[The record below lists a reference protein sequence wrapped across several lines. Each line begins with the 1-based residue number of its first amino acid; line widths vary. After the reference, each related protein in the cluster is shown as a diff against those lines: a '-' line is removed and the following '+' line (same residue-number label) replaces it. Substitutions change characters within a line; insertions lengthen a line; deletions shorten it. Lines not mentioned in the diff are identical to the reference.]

1 MTNKTGKK
9 LIRLMGLILSVCLIL
24 SSCSF
29 SGLSAVKIIKN
40 VPERSEISVPA
51 ENSESYHSSL
61 QKNIKGTKVASG
73 LIELR
78 IDDTNYSLGIWD
90 SSSETLWSALPVIS
104 NKNEALSD
112 CSASMISLRIAGGS
126 DVYLLNSQDNSVA
139 YKKAS
144 YEAIENGYKFIYDI
158 FASAE
163 TAKAKNHSANDIG
176 FRVELSVVLKDGSMS
191 ATCTYENITGNKN
204 AFIENIEVMNC
215 FGAYTET
222 QGDNFLLV
230 PDGCG
235 AIINTSVYDESF
247 ESLSYSV
254 YGDDP
259 SLPDETSGSAIIPAF
274 GIKRENAAFAVLIE
288 DGSASAV
295 IKADKSKGNNAL
307 NRVYASIGITPCVYK
322 DNTIYISEKA
332 ETESVSFCYRFLS
345 GVNASYA
352 GMASAIREQLIRN
365 SVLTTDIIEATDH
378 LPFFLSLNGTIKSD
392 SFFGISTNK
401 ALTDTEQAQDMLIRM
416 KNKGISNIVV
426 RYSSV
431 LSGGMNQTDITRARL
446 LSSVGGK
453 TGLASLNE
461 YIKSQNLDLYINV
474 DLLSSSGRIS
484 GRKASDIFNQDA
496 SYTPENGVADA
507 IGTDVSSRVLRC
519 LSSISDMLI
528 KVLTDTKDLTSSGI
542 CIDDAGQLLY
552 SDYSKKGLLRNEASK
567 VISESFLHLSTE
579 NKIMID
585 GGNFYMLRN
594 AECIVNLPLT
604 TYVSKSGS
612 YTPVPFVQLILHG
625 ICDYTG
631 PAINVGINT
640 KDTLL
645 KYVEYGAC
653 PHYEWNY
660 ESCMSESSSDIFF
673 YNNTI
678 NSAADYYDDIDEI
691 LNDLRDA
698 RITDH
703 YEIEDGVFCTEYDS
717 GATIY
722 VNYTD
727 RSCDIL
733 GATVPSHSF
742 LRVNQGG

>member
-1 MTNKTGKK
+1 MINRTGKK
-9 LIRLMGLILSVCLIL
+9 LIGLTGLILSVCLIL
-24 SSCSF
+24 SSCSY
-29 SGLSAVKIIKN
+29 SGTSAVKTLKN
-40 VPERSEISVPA
+40 VSERNVINVPA
-51 ENSESYHSSL
+51 ENSENYHSSL
-61 QKNIKGTKVASG
+61 KKNMKGTKVASG

-78 IDDTNYSLGIWD
+78 IDDTNYSCGIWD
-90 SSSETLWSALPVIS
+90 SSSETLWSALPVVNS
-104 NKNEALSD
+104 KDEVLSD
-112 CSASMISLRIAGGS
+112 CTASMISLRIAGGS
-126 DVYLLNSQDNSVA
+126 DVYTLNSQDNSVA

-144 YEAIENGYKFIYDI
+144 YKAIENGYKFIYDI
-158 FASAE
+158 FSSAE
-163 TAKAKNHSANDIG
+163 AAKAKKHSASDIG
-176 FRVELSVVLKDGSMS
+176 FRVELSIVLKDGSMS
-191 ATCTYENITGNKN
+191 ATCTYKNITGNKN
-204 AFIENIEVMNC
+204 AFIESIEVMNC
-215 FGAYTET
+215 FGAYSET

-235 AIINTSVYDESF
+235 AIINTSVFDESF
-247 ESLSYSV
+247 ESLSYPV

-259 SLPDETSGSAIIPAF
+259 SLPSEASGNAIIPAF

-288 DGSASAV
+288 EGGASAT

-307 NRVYASIGITPCVYK
+307 NRVYASVGITPSVYE
-322 DNTIYISEKA
+322 DDTIYISEKA
-332 ETESVSFCYRFLS
+332 ETESIVFCYRFLS
-345 GVNASYA
+345 GINASYA

-365 SVLTTDIIEATDH
+365 SVITTDIIEPTDH
-378 LPFFLSLNGTIKSD
+378 LPFFLSLNGTAKSKGIFD
-392 SFFGISTNK
+392 ISTNK
-401 ALTDTEQAQDMLIRM
+401 TLTNTEQAQDMLMRM

-426 RYSSV
+426 RYSSI
-431 LSGGMNQTDITRARL
+431 LSGGANQTDITKASI
-446 LSSVGGK
+446 LSSIGGK
-453 TGLASLNE
+453 SGLATLNE
-461 YIKSQNLDLYINV
+461 YIKSQNLNLYVNV
-474 DLLSSSGRIS
+474 NLLSSSGRIS
-484 GRKASDIFNQDA
+484 GKKARDIFNSES
-496 SYTPENGVADA
+496 SYTPQSSIADEM
-507 IGTDVSSRVLRC
+507 GTDVSSRVLRC
-519 LSSISDMLI
+519 LSDISSMLI
-528 KVLTDTKDLTSSGI
+528 KVLTDTKELSSSGI

-552 SDYSKKGLLRNEASK
+552 SDYSKNGLLRNEASK
-567 VISESFLHLSTE
+567 VISDSFRHLSTE

-594 AECIVNLPLT
+594 AECIINLPLT
-604 TYVSKSGS
+604 TSVSKSGS

-645 KYVEYGAC
+645 KFVEYGAC

-660 ESCMSESSSDIFF
+660 ESCMSESASDIFF

-678 NSAADYYDDIDEI
+678 NSAADYYDDIDEN

-703 YEIEDGVFCTEYDS
+703 YEVEDGVFCTEYDS

-727 RSCDIL
+727 RSCNIL